1 MAWPAQMVVE
11 PGDEISGLPEEGNGQ
26 PAPTGTRTG
35 PASSLENQEGR
46 GQQGFEGPEKTLE
59 IEFEP
64 DVGHEEGLRA
74 IRREQWDAILEQ
86 AQCHILHQR
95 GNDHFDSYVLSES
108 SLFVYKSKLV
118 LKTCGTTTLLR
129 CLPLLTVVSKN
140 YGLNLEWIGYS
151 RKNFTFPTDQT
162 YPHTSFAEEVDFL
175 QGMFS
180 GSAYVHG
187 PLNSDHWYT
196 YVADDC
202 KKSTNAAADRTLNMM
217 MYDLEPEVAQNFYK
231 TDKIQ
236 TGEDVSSR
244 SGIKSVLPNA
254 ALQDHL
260 FEPCGYS
267 MNALEGQAY
276 YTVHV
281 TPEPDFSYAS
291 FETNVRLPDYDA
303 LVRGVLEVFRPRK
316 FTMTLFGEDSGI
328 EDIKQSPF
336 DYSDIACG
344 PTSASS
350 TSARYERTLKT
361 TTNFSGDYF
370 SQMGNWVREQ
380 SAAAAATPT

>member
-1 MAWPAQMVVE
+1 LCP
-11 PGDEISGLPEEGNGQ
+11 
-26 PAPTGTRTG
+26 
-35 PASSLENQEGR
+35 
-46 GQQGFEGPEKTLE
+46 
-59 IEFEP
+59 
-64 DVGHEEGLRA
+64 RA
-74 IRREQWDAILEQ
+74 NRQI
-86 AQCHILHQR
+86 
-95 GNDHFDSYVLSES
+95 
-108 SLFVYKSKLV
+108 
-118 LKTCGTTTLLR
+118 
-129 CLPLLTVVSKN
+129 
-140 YGLNLEWIGYS
+140 
-151 RKNFTFPTDQT
+151 

-202 KKSTNAAADRTLNMM
+202 KKTTNAAADRTLNMM

-291 FETNVRLPDYDA
+291 FE
-303 LVRGVLEVFRPRK
+303 
-316 FTMTLFGEDSGI
+316 
-328 EDIKQSPF
+328 
-336 DYSDIACG
+336 
-344 PTSASS
+344 
-350 TSARYERTLKT
+350 
-361 TTNFSGDYF
+361 
-370 SQMGNWVREQ
+370 
-380 SAAAAATPT
+380 